1 MFVVTSVDR
10 DTVEVS
16 AETIDVIEKDLFLY
30 DDEGNIVGIFAE
42 STWVS
47 VTKLVADEDDTDDG
61 E

>member
-47 VTKLVADEDDTDDG
+47 VTKVVDEDDTDDG